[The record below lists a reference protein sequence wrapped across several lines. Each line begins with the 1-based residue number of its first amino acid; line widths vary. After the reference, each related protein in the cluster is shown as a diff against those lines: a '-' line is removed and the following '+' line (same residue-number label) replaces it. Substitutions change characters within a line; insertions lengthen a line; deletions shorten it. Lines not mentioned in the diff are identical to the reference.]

1 MLGAF
6 HIHGIEF
13 EKAQRLGNDGGS
25 LGDDGRPLRIRRV
38 RRFRYRCNRFRR
50 NLTDRIDRR
59 LHDGSAD
66 STFDRLRGNLG
77 TFFHRRLRRRL
88 QRDFGRNRC
97 LGRHLRR
104 NFGRRSDRLYRRS
117 GGERRLGRA
126 GDRRFHNGRRDRRFF
141 QRRSGRIRSERLA
154 HRRQRDHGVEVD
166 LHGRQVDGRQ
176 LVLYGR
182 LHRRIQAETH
192 GIVKFPQFSER
203 QIAFYISYFVRS
215 IPSFGQCRELL
226 QFRTKR
232 FQIHRFRRILTFQ
245 RYKFFT
251 EHENR
256 ALLFHPLR
264 TKNRPKPHLR
274 RPPAPQTGSAESVF
288 TYISPQ
294 NTSAIF
300 NVHFVSDGSVRAV
313 RARQTAFRRME
324 RRLSGPHRTTTSDRR
339 HETSQGSFCGDAF
352 VFFGKID

>member
-25 LGDDGRPLRIRRV
+25 LGDDGRPLRIRCV

-50 NLTDRIDRR
+50 NLADRIDRR

-274 RPPAPQTGSAESVF
+274 RPAPQTGSAESVF

-313 RARQTAFRRME
+313 RARQTEFRRME